1 MNFRV
6 LIIPGIVG
14 LIAGAYFFNHGQ
26 SSVEPGLQA
35 AEVPGTGVADIADD
49 EGSGLETEESGPVQQ
64 LSSVDRVVPTFNL
77 ASLDNTPWTLD
88 SLKGK
93 PWVINFWAT
102 WCPPCI
108 EEIPS
113 MNAAFEALEPQGIG
127 MLAINAGEG
136 TEAVEEF
143 LKKISID
150 FPNILGD
157 ANTLPN
163 WSVKALPTT
172 IVVDTEGNV
181 VYEALGPREWD
192 DERLLQKVVDLL

>member
-1 MNFRV
+1 MKTLQFLMYGARASCLV
-6 LIIPGIVG
+6 GLASAALQIIPGIQQRV
-14 LIAGAYFFNHGQ
+14 
-26 SSVEPGLQA
+26 QA
-35 AEVPGTGVADIADD
+35 AETLERVEAGTSEASKPGP
-49 EGSGLETEESGPVQQ
+49 EQR
-64 LSSVDRVVPTFNL
+64 LSTVDRKVPAFEL
-77 ASLDNTPWTLD
+77 PSLDSTTMTLD

-136 TEAVEEF
+136 AEAVEEF
-143 LKKISID
+143 LKKVAID
-150 FPNILGD
+150 FPNVLGNAD
-157 ANTLPN
+157 TLPN
-163 WSVKALPTT
+163 WSIKALPTT
-172 IVVDTEGNV
+172 IVVDSQGNV